1 MEIATLLRKRE
12 TGRGIKTRRSWRYL
26 LAKLF
31 LPAGKR
37 NMARISWKGSFLV
50 SLSVE
55 WQ

>member
-12 TGRGIKTRRSWRYL
+12 TRRGIKTRRSL

-31 LPAGKR
+31 PPASKR